1 MILITGG
8 AYQGKGAFA
17 EELRRKQVNQEEC
30 AVIEHIHILIAQAI
44 REGKDPWRQVEQIVK
59 AQPNAIFTV
68 NELGCG
74 IVPMEAFDREW
85 RETTG
90 RICCRLA
97 EQAEAVYRVTCGI
110 PVKIK

>member
-17 EELRRKQVNQEEC
+17 KELKKKQDKT
-30 AVIEHIHILIAQAI
+30 ADTVIIENIHTIIARAI
-44 REGKDPWRQVEQIVK
+44 REGRDPYLEIGHMVETN
-59 AQPNAIFTV
+59 PGAIFTV

-90 RICCRLA
+90 RICCSLA
-97 EQAEAVYRVTCGI
+97 KQAEAVYRVTCGI
-110 PVKIK
+110 ATRIK